1 MGDSRKHPY
10 LYHFDIYHGILRT
23 REGSLNWKSKGT
35 EGTLLEFLSHRFFFR
50 GERGEYECTSKLMT
64 QLMTMERKIQDEHR
78 LFMHMFT
85 FIYRRKPIKSGGKMA
100 GGGRGGVVKMFMP
113 PVVRC
118 GYFLE
123 ISPNDYLVTRISLT
137 LSSNDF
143 PHSSYSFWSR
153 MVFGCW

>member
-1 MGDSRKHPY
+1 MHEQTHDTA
-10 LYHFDIYHGILRT
+10 DDHGKQDT
-23 REGSLNWKSKGT
+23 RRASIVYAYVHVHLQKKTNKIWGQDG
-35 EGTLLEFLSHRFFFR
+35 R
-50 GERGEYECTSKLMT
+50 G
-64 QLMTMERKIQDEHR
+64 
-78 LFMHMFT
+78 
-85 FIYRRKPIKSGGKMA
+85 
-100 GGGRGGVVKMFMP
+100 GGVVKMFMP